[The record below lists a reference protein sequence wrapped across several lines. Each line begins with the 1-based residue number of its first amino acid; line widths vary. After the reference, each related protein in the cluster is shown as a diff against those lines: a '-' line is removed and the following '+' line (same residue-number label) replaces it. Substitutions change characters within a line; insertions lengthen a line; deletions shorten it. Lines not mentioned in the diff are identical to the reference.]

1 MADDQPFVKDRRGVV
16 EPIVPV
22 DLGKPHDCR
31 DAIAR
36 KRCQHCFQVSG
47 VDGDG
52 GGSGRVVS
60 ETTQQPFRAAK
71 ALHTFGFAPVNSFA
85 NELKGELQGSGR
97 KQRSLIGGDSH

>member
-1 MADDQPFVKDRRGVV
+1 MRIPKVSSPIAKIGSLSPGSYDRRVNSRMELAIEADDQTFVKDRRGVV

-52 GGSGRVVS
+52 GGWG
-60 ETTQQPFRAAK
+60 A
-71 ALHTFGFAPVNSFA
+71 
-85 NELKGELQGSGR
+85 
-97 KQRSLIGGDSH
+97 